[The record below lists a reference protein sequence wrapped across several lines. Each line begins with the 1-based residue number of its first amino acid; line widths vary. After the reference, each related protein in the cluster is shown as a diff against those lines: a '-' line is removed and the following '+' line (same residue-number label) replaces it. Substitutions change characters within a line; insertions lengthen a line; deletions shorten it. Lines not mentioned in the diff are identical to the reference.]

1 MLPHR
6 EAAIIGTLLHAGM
19 RTAYCAL
26 GVIEEQREHEKSQ
39 EVLLQHVATL
49 YTTACSVVAL

>member
-1 MLPHR
+1 
-6 EAAIIGTLLHAGM
+6 M

-39 EVLLQHVATL
+39 EVPLQNVATL